1 MGVAVSLTGL
11 RIFTTKLMMLNV
23 RTTFNVTAVVNIYD
37 ITNQCAQYWILKV
50 LIILVFVV
58 SFQQQS
64 TFSLHRDK
72 ERNFVISD
80 QFIDFDIL
88 FELILTSVT
97 YKSFIS

>member
-1 MGVAVSLTGL
+1 
-11 RIFTTKLMMLNV
+11 MLNV

-37 ITNQCAQYWILKV
+37 IANQCAQYWILKV

-58 SFQQQS
+58 SVQQQS

-72 ERNFVISD
+72 ERNLVISD

>member
-37 ITNQCAQYWILKV
+37 ITNQCAQYWILNV

-58 SFQQQS
+58 SVQQQS

-72 ERNFVISD
+72 ERNLVISD

-88 FELILTSVT
+88 FELILTSIT
-97 YKSFIS
+97 HKPFIS